1 MWWRGQCD
9 VHTETGH
16 DQRCQ
21 ILTNLTWYCC
31 CFIPSNRQDYM
42 VSSMNMLDNK
52 QVLLKS
58 CNNLMTIGDIVDK
71 WWWLMIIMINLII
84 LIMVPDKLTTLDAKR
99 SLSSS
104 VDCTFV
110 SENVWD
116 YEEHLVE
123 LHFNQA
129 MTFGLTKYWKNFEN
143 LSIWGSRWY
152 LVIFGFANSHSKS
165 IWYFLICK

>member
-1 MWWRGQCD
+1 MSQKSFIDNKKSRKNFPYVGRGGGDKSFLRRSLQG
-9 VHTETGH
+9 TT
-16 DQRCQ
+16 
-21 ILTNLTWYCC
+21 YCC
-31 CFIPSNRQDYM
+31 CINPSNRQDYM

-58 CNNLMTIGDIVDK
+58 CNNFWLMTIGDIVDK

-143 LSIWGSRWY
+143 LSIW
-152 LVIFGFANSHSKS
+152 VIFEH
-165 IWYFLICK
+165 LV